1 MNMKKFYALPV
12 AAMAAAM
19 VVTLDVQPA
28 LPQAAVD
35 IMLVDVA
42 KLATGYRVSKLTG
55 KAVQN
60 DKNEKIGSLDDF
72 VIAQDKVLFAILQVG
87 GFLGVGGKLIAVPF
101 ELLQISENGDRIVMP
116 NATKDDLKKLPD
128 FKYS

>member
-1 MNMKKFYALPV
+1 MKKFYALPV

-35 IMLVDVA
+35 IMVVDVA

-60 DKNEKIGSLDDF
+60 DKNEKIGSVDDF

-101 ELLQISENGDRIVMP
+101 ELLQISENGDKIVMP
-116 NATKDDLKKLPD
+116 NATKEDLKKLPD